1 MWTAGGKTYRKNG
14 TISFRILM
22 SKLPDLE
29 AMAIFAKVVEMRGI
43 AAAASDLGLSAP
55 TVSKALARLEQRLGS
70 RLINRSS
77 RRFAVTD
84 AGQALAERAARLLAD
99 AEAAEDS
106 LLSQSNAP
114 RGTIRLAAP
123 MSFGISEL
131 APILPDFL
139 QQYPEVSVDLHLSDA
154 LVDVIG
160 DGFDVALRI
169 GALADSALL
178 SRRLAPVPGV
188 LLAAPSY
195 LDRRGRPAHPTDLLQ
210 HDCFAYAYLR
220 TRDTWHFTNHAGE
233 SVAVRPTG
241 RLRVNNGDA
250 VLPALTAGLGIA
262 ALPAF
267 IAGPVLRAGC
277 VEQVLPDWSGS
288 RSDLYLVTPP
298 SGPRPARV
306 RVMIDFLVERLAHG

>member
-1 MWTAGGKTYRKNG
+1 MWTSLGKTNRKNG
-14 TISFRILM
+14 NLSFQILM
-22 SKLPDLE
+22 PKLPDLE
-29 AMAIFAKVVEMRGI
+29 AMAIFAKVVETRGV
-43 AAAASDLGLSAP
+43 AAAATDLGLSAP

-70 RLINRSS
+70 RLVNRSS
-77 RRFAVTD
+77 RRFALTD
-84 AGQALAERAARLLAD
+84 AGLALAERAARLLAD
-99 AEAAEDS
+99 AEAVEDS
-106 LLSQSNAP
+106 MLAQSNAP

-139 QQYPEVSVDLHLSDA
+139 QQYPAVSVDLHLSDA

-169 GALADSALL
+169 GALTDSALL

-188 LLAAPSY
+188 LLAASSY
-195 LDRRGRPAHPTDLLQ
+195 LDQRGRPVHPMDLMQ

-220 TRDTWHFTNHAGE
+220 TRDTWHFTNEAGE
-233 SVAVRPTG
+233 NVAVRPSG

-250 VLPALTAGLGIA
+250 VLPALVAGLGIA

-267 IAGPVLRAGC
+267 IARSAFETGGLER
-277 VEQVLPDWSGS
+277 VLPNWSGT

-298 SGPRPARV
+298 NGPRPARV
-306 RVMIDFLVERLAHG
+306 RVLIDFLVQRLAHG